1 MSSQQVLKGAGVGGE
16 VNRINNTIFSIDT
29 TQPIIKYKY
38 LSLNLKSFCANFGLS
53 FLSEIFVFSKM
64 TIIKKSQTFGLT
76 LLSSVLRAGISNM
89 KCYKIDKNVIHL
101 IYRRLYQKT
110 NVIKLQGIALNLI
123 LEDKKRTKI
132 CFCPPVLVSLFS
144 ISK

>member
-1 MSSQQVLKGAGVGGE
+1 MSSQQALKGAGVGGE

-64 TIIKKSQTFGLT
+64 TIIKKESDIWSNSLVISTQGGNRTRT
-76 LLSSVLRAGISNM
+76 SLRDTG
-89 KCYKIDKNVIHL
+89 
-101 IYRRLYQKT
+101 
-110 NVIKLQGIALNLI
+110 
-123 LEDKKRTKI
+123 
-132 CFCPPVLVSLFS
+132 F
-144 ISK
+144 